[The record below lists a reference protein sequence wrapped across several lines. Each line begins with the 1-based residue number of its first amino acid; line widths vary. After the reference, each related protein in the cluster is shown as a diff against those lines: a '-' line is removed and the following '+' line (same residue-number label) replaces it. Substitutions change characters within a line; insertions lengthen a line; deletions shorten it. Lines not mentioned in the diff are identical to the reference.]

1 MTIYKNSV
9 DIFEVIFSSF
19 FDIESTPWADVI
31 YDYKFVDRDV
41 FVMLDI
47 VNQVKNTDY
56 TLDETEVIEYKSLL
70 QHVFDNVKM

>member
-1 MTIYKNSV
+1 MTIDKKSV

>member
-1 MTIYKNSV
+1 MTIDKKSV

-19 FDIESTPWADVI
+19 FDIESTPWADVN

-56 TLDETEVIEYKSLL
+56 TLNETEVIEYKSLL

>member
-1 MTIYKNSV
+1 MTIDKKSV

-56 TLDETEVIEYKSLL
+56 TLNETEVNEYKSLL

>member
-1 MTIYKNSV
+1 MTIDKKSV

-31 YDYKFVDRDV
+31 YDYKFVNHDV

>member
-1 MTIYKNSV
+1 MTIDKKSF

>member
-1 MTIYKNSV
+1 MTIDKKSV

-56 TLDETEVIEYKSLL
+56 TLNETEVIEYKSLL

>member
-1 MTIYKNSV
+1 MTIDKKSV

-56 TLDETEVIEYKSLL
+56 TLDETEVNEYKSLL